1 MSNTHDNPLAKCSEI
16 LYSECMTSL
25 RVVSAPTVP
34 EQIAAGAVAH
44 APEGMT
50 PVEWVA
56 SLFNVQL
63 VSASERDE
71 AQAILERRSVA

>member
-1 MSNTHDNPLAKCSEI
+1 MTIAKCSDV
-16 LYSECMTSL
+16 LYSKCMTSL
-25 RVVSAPTVP
+25 TVVSAPTVA

-44 APEGMT
+44 APEGVT

-56 SLFNVQL
+56 SLFTVRL

-71 AQAILERRSVA
+71 AQAILERDVA